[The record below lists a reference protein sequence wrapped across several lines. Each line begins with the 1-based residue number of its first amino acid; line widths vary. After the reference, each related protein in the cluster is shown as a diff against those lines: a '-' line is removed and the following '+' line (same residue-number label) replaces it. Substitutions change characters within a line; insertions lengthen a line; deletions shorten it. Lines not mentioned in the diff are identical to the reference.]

1 MLDKITLAKCA
12 IGPNSHNPERSRPS
26 HCSGPVLDVQLAI
39 NIVEVPLERALR
51 DEDGFGDLLVAEARL
66 QALEDQDLATGKLF
80 AEASG
85 A

>member
-1 MLDKITLAKCA
+1 VRPKIAKRA

-51 DEDGFGDLLVAEARL
+51 DEDGFGDFLVAEARL
-66 QALEDQDLATGKLF
+66 QALEDRELATGELF
-80 AEASG
+80 AQAGG